1 MDWFKM
7 HEDSQKSICYVC
19 YRPEPETNL
28 EQLSEA
34 VSDSEYDVTILA
46 CLESS
51 QEIFELLERRKI
63 YRIPLPGGKRG
74 KRKRMLS
81 FILKSVD
88 FFDKHDFSIVHIHS
102 SCAYFGLIK
111 ILTSNRA
118 KFIYHTTSYPISNSH
133 IKAVRRMIF
142 LFFQSLFMDKI
153 IVQSEELKEKLIG
166 IRGLK
171 RTAVIPVGFN
181 RKILYPIGDNE
192 KHRLRNLL
200 NIHEND
206 SVLVYCGVIAKLRQ
220 LDRLMEAFK
229 KVQSIFEDVK
239 LVMIGDGNALEEI
252 KALARSLQIEKNIIF
267 TGRIP
272 HHEVVNYIG
281 IGDIGISYIPINEN
295 YHYNPP
301 LKTFEYLG
309 CGLPTVATRTVSNC
323 KIIKHDFNGILCN
336 DSPED
341 VSMSIVN
348 LLRDKDKQSL
358 LRENARKSIMAF
370 DFEHIAKT
378 KLIPL
383 YENLLRVV

>member
-1 MDWFKM
+1 MLEYGK
-7 HEDSQKSICYVC
+7 KKICYIC
-19 YRPEPETNL
+19 YRRFPDTNF
-28 EQLSEA
+28 EHYSKA
-34 VSDSEYDVTILA
+34 VSDNGYDVSILT
-46 CLESS
+46 LLGSG
-51 QEIFELLERRKI
+51 QEIFEVLDRRKI
-63 YRIPLPGGKRG
+63 YRIPLAGGKCG
-74 KRKRMLS
+74 KRKRRLS
-81 FILKSVD
+81 FIFKTVSFLN
-88 FFDKHDFSIVHIHS
+88 KHDFSVVHIHS

-111 ILTSNRA
+111 ILISDRA
-118 KFIYHTTSYPISNSH
+118 KFIYHTTSYPISDSH

-142 LFFQSLFMDKI
+142 LFLQSLFMDKI
-153 IVQSEELKEKLIG
+153 IVQSQELKEKLIG

-181 RKILYPIGDNE
+181 RKILYPVAENE
-192 KHRLRNLL
+192 KRRFRNLL
-200 NIHEND
+200 NIHESD
-206 SVLVYCGVIAKLRQ
+206 PVLVYCGVIAKLRQ

-252 KALARSLQIEKNIIF
+252 KTLARSLQIEKNIIF

-383 YENLLRVV
+383 YENLLGVV

>member
-1 MDWFKM
+1 MDK
-7 HEDSQKSICYVC
+7 DPKKKICYIC
-19 YRPEPETNL
+19 HRRFPDTNF
-28 EQLSEA
+28 EHYSKA
-34 VSDSEYDVTILA
+34 VSDNGYDVSILT
-46 CLESS
+46 LLGSG
-51 QEIFELLERRKI
+51 QEIFEVLDRRKI
-63 YRIPLPGGKRG
+63 YRIPLAGGKRG

-118 KFIYHTTSYPISNSH
+118 KFIYHTTSYPISSSH
-133 IKAVRRMIF
+133 IKAVRRMIC
-142 LFFQSLFMDKI
+142 LFFESLFMDKI
-153 IVQSEELKEKLIG
+153 IVQSQELKEKLIG

-171 RTAVIPVGFN
+171 RTEVVPVGFN
-181 RKILYPIGDNE
+181 RKILYPVAENE
-192 KHRLRNLL
+192 KHRLKNLL

-206 SVLVYCGVIAKLRQ
+206 PVLVYCGVIAKLRQ

-229 KVQSIFEDVK
+229 KVRSIFEDVK

-252 KALARSLQIEKNIIF
+252 KALARSLQIEKTMIF

-301 LKTFEYLG
+301 LKTFEYLA
-309 CGLPTVATRTVSNC
+309 CGLPTVATRTMSNS
-323 KIIKHDFNGILCN
+323 IIITHDFNGILCD

-341 VSMSIVN
+341 VSMSIIN
-348 LLRDKDKQSL
+348 LLKDKNKQAL
-358 LRENARKSIMAF
+358 LRQNARKSIMAF

-383 YENLLRVV
+383 YENLLGVV

>member
-1 MDWFKM
+1 MSKDASEK
-7 HEDSQKSICYVC
+7 ICYIC
-19 YRPEPETNL
+19 YRRFPDTNF
-28 EQLSEA
+28 QHYSKA
-34 VSDSEYDVTILA
+34 VSDNGYDVNIVAFLDMR
-46 CLESS
+46 
-51 QEIFELLERRKI
+51 QEVSEVLDVRKI
-63 YRIPLPGGKRG
+63 YRISLPIKSGR
-74 KRKRMLS
+74 RKKMFS
-81 FILKSVD
+81 FIFKTVNFLNK
-88 FFDKHDFSIVHIHS
+88 KKFSIVHIHS
-102 SCAYFGLIK
+102 SCKYFSLIK
-111 ILTSNRA
+111 ILASNRA
-118 KFIYHTTSYPISNSH
+118 KFVYHTTSYPISSSH
-133 IKAVRRMIF
+133 VNAVRRMIF
-142 LFFQSLFMDKI
+142 VFLQSLFMDKI

-166 IRGLK
+166 IRSLK
-171 RTAVIPVGFN
+171 RTEVIPVGFN
-181 RKILYPIGDNE
+181 RKLLYPIGDNE

-206 SVLVYCGVIAKLRQ
+206 PVLVYCGVIAKLRQ
-220 LDRLMEAFK
+220 LDRLIEAFK

-252 KALARSLQIEKNIIF
+252 KTLASFLQIEKNMIF

-309 CGLPTVATRTVSNC
+309 CGLPTVATRTVSNS
-323 KIIKHDFNGILCN
+323 IIIRHDFNGILCN

-341 VSMSIVN
+341 VAMSIVN

-358 LRENARKSIMAF
+358 LRKNARKSIMAF

-383 YENLLRVV
+383 YESLLA